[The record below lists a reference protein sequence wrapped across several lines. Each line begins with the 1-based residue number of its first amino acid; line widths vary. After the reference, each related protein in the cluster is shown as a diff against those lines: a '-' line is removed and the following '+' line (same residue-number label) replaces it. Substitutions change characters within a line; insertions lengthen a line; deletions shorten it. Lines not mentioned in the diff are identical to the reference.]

1 MPATTTTDLQL
12 PSRNLSSSSG
22 VDHIHLTSP
31 SRHSTHSPD
40 HTCPSS
46 MLPSSL
52 KPQATKLW
60 PLALGTC
67 WPVGLS
73 HLRVWVGFVY
83 RSSCLTSPHLWRSD
97 HLGRLGGLRR
107 LRLSTLDSD
116 YSATATSFRHDTR
129 AIVLRSRFGLLPLV
143 IPSEQKNRTRTRPC
157 PRNPSWS
164 MRTKKNACQ
173 VDQSKT
179 KGEREAEPIPSQVV
193 LALSWRSRGLWF
205 PTVIPTP
212 PGSPRSN
219 PSRLY
224 PRITCLAHGAC
235 QRCTSTSFFTGTTG
249 VNAEVVPGRSRAK
262 RGVHRHHRPA

>member
-97 HLGRLGGLRR
+97 HLGGLEGFETTTTFDF
-107 LRLSTLDSD
+107 RLST
-116 YSATATSFRHDTR
+116 AIAVRRRRAFDT
-129 AIVLRSRFGLLPLV
+129 IQGRSCSGPALASYLLSYH
-143 IPSEQKNRTRTRPC
+143 PSKRT
-157 PRNPSWS
+157 
-164 MRTKKNACQ
+164 
-173 VDQSKT
+173 
-179 KGEREAEPIPSQVV
+179 EPEPDH
-193 LALSWRSRGLWF
+193 APETPRGL
-205 PTVIPTP
+205 
-212 PGSPRSN
+212 
-219 PSRLY
+219 
-224 PRITCLAHGAC
+224 
-235 QRCTSTSFFTGTTG
+235 
-249 VNAEVVPGRSRAK
+249 
-262 RGVHRHHRPA
+262 

>member
-1 MPATTTTDLQL
+1 M
-12 PSRNLSSSSG
+12 
-22 VDHIHLTSP
+22 
-31 SRHSTHSPD
+31 
-40 HTCPSS
+40 
-46 MLPSSL
+46 
-52 KPQATKLW
+52 
-60 PLALGTC
+60 
-67 WPVGLS
+67 
-73 HLRVWVGFVY
+73 
-83 RSSCLTSPHLWRSD
+83 
-97 HLGRLGGLRR
+97 
-107 LRLSTLDSD
+107 
-116 YSATATSFRHDTR
+116 
-129 AIVLRSRFGLLPLV
+129 LRSRFGLLPLV

-193 LALSWRSRGLWF
+193 LAMSWRSRGLWF

-235 QRCTSTSFFTGTTG
+235 QRCTSTSFFTDRYHGSKRRG
-249 VNAEVVPGRSRAK
+249 RPGAKKSQEGCASTSSTSLEEPHRVWSRGCDHVCNGG
-262 RGVHRHHRPA
+262 RVDELMMDDG